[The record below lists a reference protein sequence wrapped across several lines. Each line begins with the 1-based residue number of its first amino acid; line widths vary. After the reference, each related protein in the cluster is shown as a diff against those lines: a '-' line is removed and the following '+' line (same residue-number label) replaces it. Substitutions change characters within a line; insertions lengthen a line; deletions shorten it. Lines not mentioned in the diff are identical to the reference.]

1 LDSSGGTIG
10 VSLSVLLVE
19 DSEVDAEL
27 IVREL
32 KKGGYNVSCT
42 RVESADGLTAALSRG
57 GWDVAISDFTLPG
70 FSGVAALAQIRDV
83 DAELP
88 FVFASGTIGEDA
100 AVAAMRMGAD
110 DYVMKGNLK
119 RLVPAIERA
128 LREVVVRR
136 ARKRAEERVLHLA
149 YHDPLTDLPNRSLLR
164 DRLDQALIG
173 AQRTHEPVALLVMD
187 LDAFKEINDS
197 LGHHA
202 GDAVLRLVASRLNG
216 LLREVD
222 TVARL
227 GGDEFAFVLPRTDSV
242 GAMIAARKI
251 LHALKQPFL
260 LDTGSLP
267 VNASIGIASFPEH
280 GATAG
285 VLLQKADIAMYAA
298 KNGKLEA
305 AVYMAERDRQAHQ
318 RLTVMTELQ
327 DAIAR
332 DEFVY
337 EYQPI
342 VNLQNGAIVSVEALA
357 RWHHPRQGV
366 LLPSA
371 FIDLAEQSGL
381 IEPLTIS
388 LLEKA
393 LRDWS
398 ETFAHYSIPIAVNL
412 SVRSLRDPELPDRIG
427 DLLQSR
433 GVAPAMLHLEITENF
448 IMSDPF
454 RATKYLTRLHD
465 MGTKISIDDFGTG
478 YSSLSY
484 LRQLPVDE
492 LKIDRSFVVGL
503 TREDEAIVRCVI
515 DLGHNLGLTAVAEG
529 VESAAVRDRLA
540 LLGCD
545 AAQGNFLARP
555 QSASGIQAWIDD
567 GKNLL
572 AFREPDSE
580 NRNQY
585 PLPKIDYRL
594 QKQARRL
601 SLRGKQNPEPR

>member
-1 LDSSGGTIG
+1 MD
-10 VSLSVLLVE
+10 
-19 DSEVDAEL
+19 
-27 IVREL
+27 
-32 KKGGYNVSCT
+32 
-42 RVESADGLTAALSRG
+42 SADDLGTALTRG

-70 FSGVAALAQIRDV
+70 FSGVAALAQIREF

-149 YHDPLTDLPNRSLLR
+149 YHDALTDLPNRSLLR

-197 LGHHA
+197 LGHHT
-202 GDAVLRLVASRLNG
+202 GDAVLRQVASRLHG

-227 GGDEFAFVLPRTDSV
+227 GGDEFAFVLPRTDGA

-260 LDTGSLP
+260 LDTGTLA
-267 VNASIGIASFPEH
+267 VNASVGIAWFPEH
-280 GATAG
+280 GATSG

-305 AVYMAERDRQAHQ
+305 SVYMAERDRQAHQ

-327 DAIAR
+327 EAITR
-332 DEFVY
+332 DEFIY

-342 VNLQNGAIVSVEALA
+342 VNLKDGTIISVEALA
-357 RWHHPRQGV
+357 RWQHPRQGV
-366 LLPSA
+366 LPPAA

-381 IEPLTIS
+381 IEPLTMR

-393 LRDWS
+393 MTEWK
-398 ETFAHYSIPIAVNL
+398 ETFAQFSIPIAVNL
-412 SVRSLRDPELPDRIG
+412 SVRSLRDPELPDRIA
-427 DLLQSR
+427 DLLQSQ
-433 GVAPAMLHLEITENF
+433 AIEPAMLHLEITENF
-448 IMSDPF
+448 VMSDPY
-454 RATKYLTRLHD
+454 RATKYLGRLHD

-515 DLGHNLGLTAVAEG
+515 DLGHNLGLTVVAEG

-540 LLGCD
+540 VLGCD
-545 AAQGNFLARP
+545 AAQGIYLAPP
-555 QSASGIQAWIDD
+555 QPAYEVRSWIAE
-567 GKNLL
+567 GQNLL
-572 AFREPDSE
+572 IFRELDDS
-580 NRNQY
+580 RS
-585 PLPKIDYRL
+585 PFAGPKVDFRL
-594 QKQARRL
+594 QKQTRRVDV
-601 SLRGKQNPEPR
+601 RNKQKKLPS

>member
-1 LDSSGGTIG
+1 LI
-10 VSLSVLLVE
+10 E

-32 KKGGYNVSCT
+32 KKGGYTVSCT
-42 RVESADGLTAALSRG
+42 RVESADSLGAALARG

-70 FSGVAALAQIRDV
+70 FSGVAALAQIRDI

-393 LRDWS
+393 LRDWR
-398 ETFAHYSIPIAVNL
+398 ETFSQYSIPIAVNL

-433 GVAPAMLHLEITENF
+433 GVSPAMLHLEITENF

-465 MGTKISIDDFGTG
+465 MGTKLSIDDFGTG

-492 LKIDRSFVVGL
+492 LKIDRSFVVGFN
-503 TREDEAIVRCVI
+503 REDEAIVRCVI

-545 AAQGNFLARP
+545 AAQGNFLSRP
-555 QSASGIQAWIDD
+555 QSASAIQAWIDE

-572 AFREPDSE
+572 AFKEPDSE

-601 SLRGKQNPEPR
+601 SLRGNKNTEHR